1 MITVQHHWNAAFEGQ
16 ARAQVEALLPDFL
29 RASRWFGGKAQ
40 TIRSTRFADIL
51 RAETGDGAMV
61 LGLIDVSYREGGAEL
76 YTLPITAAFDT
87 EADRIRHDH
96 PQSVIGALTVT
107 QHRKRLPGILYDAL
121 WNEACAYALLT
132 SMRRRA
138 PFQGSSGTLAGSATG
153 LFDEADMGACA
164 ASSSVL
170 TGEQSNTSV
179 KFSDCAIMKL
189 YRRVEPGMNPEL
201 DIGRALTARRFTHS
215 PALLGALQYV
225 QGGAEPVT
233 LALTQTFV
241 ANQGN
246 AWDYTLTQLSRDIDR
261 IIPLN
266 SSTSDLLFDYRDS
279 ANLLGQRTGELHMA
293 LGQPSD
299 TAALTPEACSESYL
313 QTRVEAMQQAATQAL
328 ALLRRRL
335 PSLSEADR
343 TVAQTVLGQESV
355 LLDRFETLASQPLSA
370 LRIRCHGDY
379 HLGQVLYTG
388 CDFVIIDFEGEPAK
402 PLAER
407 RAKCH
412 PMVDLAGMVRSFH
425 YAAHAALRT
434 VHSRYPNLPSQPGL
448 LPWVEQWY
456 RTARA
461 AFLRGY
467 RTTAGQAA
475 FSPQSQAE
483 FNLLL
488 DIHMLDKAFYELT
501 YELNN
506 RPDWVWLPLASL
518 LQFVEPS
525 QAIEDEDTVGK
536 RPVPRSAGQASNEVN
551 Q

>member
-1 MITVQHHWNAAFEGQ
+1 MITVQDHWDAAFEGQ
-16 ARAQVEALLPDFL
+16 ARAQLEALLPDFF
-29 RASRWFGGKAQ
+29 RASRWFGGKAK
-40 TIRSTRFADIL
+40 TIRSTRFADVL
-51 RAETGDGAMV
+51 REEAGDGAMM
-61 LGLIDVSYREGGAEL
+61 LGLIDVSYQEGGAEM
-76 YTLPITAAFDT
+76 YTLPMTAAFDT

-96 PQSVIGALTVT
+96 PQSVIAALTVV
-107 QHRKRLPGILYDAL
+107 QQRKRRLGILYDAL
-121 WNEACAYALLT
+121 WHEACAYALLT
-132 SMRRRA
+132 SMWRHA
-138 PFQGSSGTLAGSATG
+138 PFHGSSGTVVGSATG
-153 LFDEADMGACA
+153 LFDEAAMSAHA
-164 ASSSVL
+164 ASGSVL
-170 TGEQSNTSV
+170 KGEQSNTSV
-179 KFSDCAIMKL
+179 KFAGCAIMKL

-201 DIGRALTARRFTHS
+201 EIGRTLTARRFTHS
-215 PALLGALQYV
+215 PALLGALEYV
-225 QGGAEPVT
+225 QERTEPVT
-233 LALTQTFV
+233 LALTHTFV

-246 AWDYTLTQLSRDIDR
+246 AWDYTLTQLSRYIDR
-261 IIPLN
+261 IIPFN
-266 SSTSDLLFDYRDS
+266 GSTSDLLFDYGDP

-293 LGQPSD
+293 LGHPSD
-299 TAALTPEACSESYL
+299 TAAFAPQACSESHL
-313 QTRVEAMQQAATQAL
+313 ESLMQAMQQAATQAL

-335 PSLSEADR
+335 QSLSQADR
-343 TVAQTVLGQESV
+343 TLAQTVLERESV

-388 CDFVIIDFEGEPAK
+388 RDFVIIDFEGEPAK

-407 RAKCH
+407 RAKCL

-434 VHSRYPNLPSQPGL
+434 VHSRYPNLPNQPEL

-456 RTARA
+456 RIART

-475 FSPQSQAE
+475 FSPRSQAE

-488 DIHMLDKAFYELT
+488 DIHILDKALYELT

-506 RPDWVWLPLASL
+506 RPDWIGLPLAGL
-518 LQFVEPS
+518 LQSIEPT
-525 QAIEDEDTVGK
+525 QAIEDEDTIGE
-536 RPVPRSAGQASNEVN
+536 RPVPHSAGQASNEVH